1 MLKREEETG
10 KTIKVTDQQ
19 GVEFELIEFIE
30 LLDEEGFEIEGRSL
44 FRTPGG
50 FEARPIAGKDG
61 KFVVEGSGKI
71 LTRAAIPQTEEVSS

>member
-1 MLKREEETG
+1 MLKREQETG

-19 GVEFELIEFIE
+19 GVEFALIEFIE

-50 FEARPIAGKDG
+50 FEAKPVLREDG

-71 LTRAAIPQTEEVSS
+71 LTQVGMSEEVS

>member
-1 MLKREEETG
+1 MLKREQETG
-10 KTIKVTDQQ
+10 RIIKVTDQQ
-19 GVEFELIEFIE
+19 GVEFSLVEFIE

-50 FEARPIAGKDG
+50 FEARLIPGEEG

-71 LTRAAIPQTEEVSS
+71 LTLVEMIQPEEII